1 MIIMVLIGGKGAL
14 IGPILGAAI
23 VTILEEYLRQAQEL
37 RLTLFGL
44 IVIQV
49 VLFLPRGII
58 SLTGSRREQRSLD
71 VARIVPKKGV
81 A

>member
-44 IVIQV
+44 IVI
-49 VLFLPRGII
+49 
-58 SLTGSRREQRSLD
+58 
-71 VARIVPKKGV
+71 
-81 A
+81 